1 MLVSFLVASMVTAQ
15 KNKLNAAYNYYK
27 EPYKQYDKAVEAIN
41 EASIDEKT
49 STWAKTWY
57 YKGLIYSSL
66 YESETYSSLC
76 NNCLEI
82 AYDAFTK
89 SIELDPKNEW
99 VDEINTLRIP
109 YIANKIFSNGVNDF
123 QNGKYNESLKAFESV
138 QKMIPEDT
146 VVIMNSAISA
156 ERAGQVEKAGSH
168 YQRLMDMTYSDDQ
181 FLLSYSNFLLNNK
194 KDEKALEVI
203 RIGRK
208 LYPDSLSFML
218 SESNILIQTNR
229 REEAAQ
235 SISNA
240 IAKDPTNT
248 RLHFALGS
256 SYDMIANEKD
266 TAGKLIH
273 TPEKVESLRNQ
284 AIDAYKNGLMVDS
297 GNYEI
302 NFNLGVMY
310 YNKGAELANETNS
323 IKDNKLFEQGKKKFE
338 EMFRS
343 AKPYLEKSMENNPR
357 KSPDDISM
365 YESTIVS
372 LKEIYAR
379 LDEMNNYNK
388 IKDLLEK

>member
-1 MLVSFLVASMVTAQ
+1 MLASFLFASIVTAQ

-27 EPYKQYDKAVEAIN
+27 EPYKQYDKAVDAIN
-41 EASIDEKT
+41 EASLDEKT

-76 NNCLEI
+76 NNCLQI
-82 AYDAFTK
+82 AFEAFNK

-99 VDEINTLRIP
+99 VDEINTIRIP
-109 YIANKIFSNGVNDF
+109 YIANKIFSKGVNDF
-123 QNGKYNESLKAFESV
+123 QDGKYSEALNAFESV

-146 VVIMNSAISA
+146 VVIMNAAISA
-156 ERAGQVEKAGSH
+156 ERAGQKDKAASH
-168 YQRLMDMTYSDDQ
+168 YQKLMEMKYTDDQ
-181 FLLSYSNFLLNNK
+181 FLLSYSNFLLGDQ

-203 RIGRK
+203 RTGRK

-218 SESNILIQTNR
+218 SESNVLMQTNR
-229 REEAAQ
+229 REEAVQ
-235 SISNA
+235 SLSNA
-240 IAKDPTNT
+240 ISKDPTNT
-248 RLHFALGS
+248 RLYFALGS
-256 SYDMIANEKD
+256 SYDIVANEKD
-266 TAGKLIH
+266 TAGKLVH
-273 TPEKVESLRNQ
+273 TPEKVESLRDQ
-284 AIDAYKNGLMVDS
+284 AIDAYKKGLQLDS

-302 NFNLGVMY
+302 NFNLGVIY
-310 YNKGAELANETNS
+310 YNKGAELANEANS

-343 AKPYLEKSMENNPR
+343 AKPYLEKSMENNP
-357 KSPDDISM
+357 KSSSDDISM
-365 YESTIVS
+365 YESTIAS

-388 IKDLLEK
+388 IKDLLNK